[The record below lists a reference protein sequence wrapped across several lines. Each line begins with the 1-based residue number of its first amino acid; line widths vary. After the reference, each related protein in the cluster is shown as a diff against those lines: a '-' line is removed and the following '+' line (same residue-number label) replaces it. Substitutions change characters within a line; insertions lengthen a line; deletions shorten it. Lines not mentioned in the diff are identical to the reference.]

1 MSGEVSGYTRLSAGS
16 GLSRYDRSGQEIDW
30 RARQQLARIEA
41 DRSVTRAVVDAAER
55 EEAHVVEQVI
65 SNGER
70 LTHHAL
76 GGLQRISRQIEDSTR
91 HNPGLEFG
99 CREIEQVFAMAAAQ
113 HIARYM
119 TRDR

>member
-1 MSGEVSGYTRLSAGS
+1 MSRDIQSYQRGTGGP
-16 GLSRYDRSGQEIDW
+16 GLSRYDPHGQELDW
-30 RARQQLARIEA
+30 RTRQQLARIEA

-76 GGLQRISRQIEDSTR
+76 GSLQRLNRRIEDAAR
-91 HNPGLEFG
+91 HNPNLEYG
-99 CREIEQVFAMAAAQ
+99 CREIETVFAMAAAQ

-119 TRDR
+119 TRER